1 MTVVV
6 ILRRSL
12 FIHGSDQR
20 IGYLI
25 VGRSWAILRMSLD
38 EAKTGFAEKGK
49 EKDSLFL
56 LSVSDIT
63 ELYFAFLKICC
74 VEETCM

>member
-1 MTVVV
+1 M
-6 ILRRSL
+6 
-12 FIHGSDQR
+12 
-20 IGYLI
+20 
-25 VGRSWAILRMSLD
+25 GRSWAILRMSLD